1 MARTEREDGWG
12 PIRLEDWRGT
22 PCVQGR
28 VATEDDVKAG
38 KAVFYLDLSQGQ
50 RSHPIALN
58 LPRCAV
64 LTDEDGATIPV
75 IVIQAEESDNGS
87 GSVKVFAG
95 YRPMKGGNGICM
107 LDDLRLLEEPD
118 HRFASSN

>member
-64 LTDEDGATIPV
+64 LTEDGATIPV

-95 YRPMKGGNGICM
+95 YRPHEG
-107 LDDLRLLEEPD
+107 R
-118 HRFASSN
+118 